1 MPEREK
7 KGTAFEIPFEDAAKV
22 CKLILGFT
30 PTGIIYGREQA
41 GDGWTRF
48 VEFVDG
54 IYGSVKMDYYWLEDH
69 LCEVRQ

>member
-41 GDGWTRF
+41 GDGCT
-48 VEFVDG
+48 
-54 IYGSVKMDYYWLEDH
+54 GSWSSSTAFTAA
-69 LCEVRQ
+69 